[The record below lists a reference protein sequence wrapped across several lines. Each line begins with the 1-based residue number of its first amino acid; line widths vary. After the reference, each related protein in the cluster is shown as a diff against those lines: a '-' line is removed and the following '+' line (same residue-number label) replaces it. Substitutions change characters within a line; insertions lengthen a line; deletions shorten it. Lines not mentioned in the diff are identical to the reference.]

1 MAHPGQFVAIF
12 GGAVSGAEAAH
23 QLSRRGIHSVVFEQN
38 NLPYGKIEDG
48 LPKWHVKLRD
58 REISRIDEKLNSP
71 LVHFAPGVKLGRDIS
86 FSEIVEDWG
95 FSAVLLAIGAWRDR
109 PLPVEG
115 IDAYVGKGFHYQ
127 NPFMYWFNHKHEPGY
142 KGPQYEIK
150 DNAIVVGG
158 GLASLDVVK
167 VLMIESVQAAL
178 TARGIKTNMFEL
190 DRSIARVLETHKL
203 TLEELGI
210 KGPTLY
216 YRRRIK
222 DMPLSPFPPD
232 SPEKL
237 KKAEMVREKIINNF
251 QKKYLF
257 KVKPLHVATGK
268 IAENGEVKG
277 LIFQRTEI
285 QQGKA
290 VLVPGSEHEHK
301 SEMIISSIGS
311 IPEHIDGIPIE
322 GQVLKIGNKETCQ
335 LEGYSHVFAVGNA
348 VTGRGNI
355 EESVRHG
362 RDVSQAV
369 VLEYLNNREEMYEE
383 SFRTTES
390 GVKQKI
396 SSIADNLQT
405 SPMLPAE
412 KMTILLDR
420 IKTLQRQIG
429 YGGDYDKWIKN
440 HMPPRLENIIGYGH

>member
-23 QLSRRGIHSVVFEQN
+23 QLSRRGIHSVVFDQN
-38 NLPYGKIEDG
+38 SLPYGKIEDG

-71 LVHFAPGVKLGRDIS
+71 LVQFVPGVRLGRDIS
-86 FSEIVEDWG
+86 FEEVVNDWG

-115 IDAYVGKGFHYQ
+115 IDAFEGIGFHYQ
-127 NPFMYWFNHKHEPGY
+127 NPFMYWFNHKHEPDY
-142 KGPQYEIK
+142 NGPQFEIK
-150 DNAIVVGG
+150 DEAIVIGG
-158 GLASLDVVK
+158 GLASLDVIK
-167 VLMIESVQAAL
+167 VLMIESVQEAL

-190 DRSIARVLETHKL
+190 DRSIARVLEKHKL
-203 TLEELGI
+203 SLEDLGI

-232 SPEKL
+232 TPDKL
-237 KKAEMVREKIINNF
+237 AKAEMVREKIIHNF

-257 KVKPLHVATGK
+257 QVKPLHVATKTIVEG
-268 IAENGEVKG
+268 GELKG

-285 QQGKA
+285 QNGKA
-290 VLVPGSEHEHK
+290 VTIPGSEHEHR
-301 SEMIISSIGS
+301 SAMIISSIGS

-322 GQVLKIGNKETCQ
+322 GQVLKVENRETCQ
-335 LEGYSHVFAVGNA
+335 VVGYPHVFAIGNA

-362 RDVSQAV
+362 RDISQAV
-369 VLEYLNNREEMYEE
+369 VHEYLTNREEMYEE

-390 GVKQKI
+390 GVKQRI
-396 SSIADNLQT
+396 SSLADNLQT
-405 SPMLPAE
+405 SPMLSAA
-412 KMTILLDR
+412 KMTLLHDR
-420 IKTLQRQIG
+420 IKQLQRQVG

-440 HMPPRLENIIGYGH
+440 HLPPRLENMIGYGH